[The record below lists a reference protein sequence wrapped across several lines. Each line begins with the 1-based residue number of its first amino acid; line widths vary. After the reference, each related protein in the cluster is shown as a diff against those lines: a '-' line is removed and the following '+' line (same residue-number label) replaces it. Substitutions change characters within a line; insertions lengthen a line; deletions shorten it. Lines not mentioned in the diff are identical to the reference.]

1 KDVTNVIASANVHLL
16 AVNTRIDAA
25 TGLATMNFA
34 VRVTDF
40 EQLSMLLARLAAVPN
55 VIEARRLA

>member
-1 KDVTNVIASANVHLL
+1 
-16 AVNTRIDAA
+16 
-25 TGLATMNFA
+25 MNFA

-40 EQLSMLLARLAAVPN
+40 EQLSMLLSRLSGVPN